1 MFSFRFVGWLT
12 RWTLAT
18 AFFLA
23 VMAFAAYFVFN
34 EAVKG
39 GGYVNVPDIVGLNIT
54 KASNELASV
63 GLEIG
68 TQTLVSSDRFPEYHV
83 ILQRPAG
90 GKSVRSGRKVSL
102 TVSAGKQFE
111 QAPNLIG
118 KNLNRALQDL
128 QSNKLVAG
136 TRARVAN
143 KAPLDVVLAQ
153 DPPPGD
159 PILARSEIHLLLS
172 DGPLVKALF
181 MPDLVGKSTEEAL
194 EMLGTLGVHVTTYKV
209 DTIHSDYDLVLAQ
222 QPPAGTRLIENAS
235 VQIDV
240 RPLQFTKLPNVRR
253 RVALVYTV
261 PVVPRPQQVRI
272 QIVDKDGI
280 ADTIWPKRGNF
291 VNNAPPLSASGTQLN
306 IGFDFSEE
314 ATVEISFDNKLVRSY
329 FYRGDAPP
337 VITEHR
343 TRRGLFNR
351 NPGRKPSGPSGR
363 P

>member
-39 GGYVNVPDIVGLNIT
+39 GGYVNVPDVVGLNIT

-63 GLEIG
+63 GLELG
-68 TQTLVSSDRFPEYHV
+68 SQNHVPSDRFPEYHV
-83 ILQRPAG
+83 SFQRPKA
-90 GKSVRSGRKVSL
+90 GKSVRSGRKIAL

-118 KNLNRALQDL
+118 KNLERALTDL

-136 TRARVAN
+136 TRARIPS
-143 KAPLDVVLAQ
+143 KAPLNVVLAQ

-159 PILARSEIHLLLS
+159 PILARSVIHLLLS

-181 MPDLVGKSTEEAL
+181 MPNLLGESSEEAL
-194 EMLGTLGVHVTTYKV
+194 EKLAMLDVNATVYTV
-209 DTIHSDYDLVLAQ
+209 DTVGVAYDLILAQ
-222 QPPAGTRLIENAS
+222 NPPAGTRLLENAAIS
-235 VQIDV
+235 VDV
-240 RPLQFTKLPNVRR
+240 RPRLFTRLPNVRR
-253 RVALVYTV
+253 RVELSYTV
-261 PVVPRPQQVRI
+261 PNVPRPQRVRI
-272 QIVDKDGI
+272 EIVDKAGRSV
-280 ADTIWPKRGNF
+280 THWPKPINF
-291 VNNAPPLSASGTQLN
+291 IDNKPPLSDPGTN
-306 IGFDFSEE
+306 FKIVFDFSGE
-314 ATVEISFDNKLVRSY
+314 ATVQIFFDKNLVRSY
-329 FYRGDAPP
+329 YYKGNDPP
-337 VITEHR
+337 KMTEHS
-343 TRRGLFNR
+343 TRRGFFNR
-351 NPGRKPSGPSGR
+351 GGDRNRGGVFRR